1 MFPLFRCSLFR
12 CFRYSDVRYSDPHCI
27 QIISLV
33 GFANIN
39 LKTFPNDKRSNF
51 SFQVWEEINLAFDV
65 MPIAAVVDGKIFCV
79 HGGIPPP
86 WLGKSIYCLNQ
97 VTEN

>member
-1 MFPLFRCSLFR
+1 MKEGKEK
-12 CFRYSDVRYSDPHCI
+12 YVR
-27 QIISLV
+27 V
-33 GFANIN
+33 
-39 LKTFPNDKRSNF
+39 TFKF

-86 WLGKSIYCLNQ
+86 WLGKSISCLNQ